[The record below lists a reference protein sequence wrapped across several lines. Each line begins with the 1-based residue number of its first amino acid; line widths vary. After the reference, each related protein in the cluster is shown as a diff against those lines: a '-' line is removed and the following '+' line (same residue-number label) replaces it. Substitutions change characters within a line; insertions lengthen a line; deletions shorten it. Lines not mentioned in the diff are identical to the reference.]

1 MGGSTMAV
9 TERSMA
15 QSEDHPL
22 SAVPD
27 SERKGLAS
35 LAPVLLGFTF
45 FTATMWGGG
54 KLGVAY
60 SFWPLMGA
68 IVAGNLLL
76 GGYAAVL
83 SVIAQKSGLSTVLMA
98 RYSFGDYGSKW
109 VDFVLGFTQIGW
121 YAWGSAATAQLLVKL
136 TAIPESAMPWLIL
149 LFGLAFCSTAYVGYR
164 GLEILSNVAVPAM
177 LLLMVWSLTIATRDV
192 GGFSGV
198 LAIVPKETLGFGAAL
213 TIIFGTFASGGTQVT
228 NWTRYARTPGA
239 AAAAALA
246 AFFVGNGLMIFIG
259 AYGAMVY
266 KEADIILVMATQGLV
281 FAAIILLLLNIWTTQ
296 DNTIYNFSVAGCN
309 MFRTEKRRLFVLAGA
324 GISLVMSWL
333 GIYDFLIPYLV
344 LLGTFIPPIGGV
356 LIADFFLVRK
366 GRYPGL
372 STPLPMFNWAG
383 LIAYAAASAVAYFS
397 PGIPPL
403 NGIVAAVIFYPVLY
417 RLLAQTPNRLSA

>member
-1 MGGSTMAV
+1 MALA
-9 TERSMA
+9 TRRQDERV
-15 QSEDHPL
+15 EDHPL
-22 SAVPD
+22 TAVPQ

-60 SFWPLMGA
+60 GFWPLMGV

-83 SVIAQKSGLSTVLMA
+83 SVIAQRSGLSTVLMA
-98 RYSFGDYGSKW
+98 RFGFGDYGSKW

-136 TAIPESAMPWLIL
+136 TAMPESATPWLIL
-149 LFGLAFCSTAYVGYR
+149 VFGIAFCSTAYVGYR
-164 GLEILSNVAVPAM
+164 GLELLSNVAVPAM
-177 LLLMVWSLTIATRDV
+177 LILMAWSMAIATRDA
-192 GGFSGV
+192 GGWAGI
-198 LAIVPKETLGFGAAL
+198 LAVKPSETLGFGAAM

-228 NWTRYARTPGA
+228 NWTRYAKTSA
-239 AAAAALA
+239 AAALSALA
-246 AFFVGNGLMIFIG
+246 AFFIGNALMIFIG

-266 KEADIILVMATQGLV
+266 KEADIILMMQTQGLV
-281 FAAIILLLLNIWTTQ
+281 AAAIVLLLLNIWTTQ

-309 MFRTEKRRLFVLAGA
+309 MFRTDKRRLFVAGGA
-324 GISLVMSWL
+324 GISLILSWL
-333 GIYDFLIPYLV
+333 GIYDFLIPYLS

-366 GRYPGL
+366 GRFPAL
-372 STPLPMFNWAG
+372 DAPLPKFNWAG
-383 LIAYAAASAVAYFS
+383 LLAYVAASAIAKYS

-403 NGIVAAVIFYPVLY
+403 NGIIAAVVLY
-417 RLLAQTPNRLSA
+417 PLLSRAFGKAGGAPVERAA

>member
-1 MGGSTMAV
+1 MAAV
-9 TERSMA
+9 TERTGKRA
-15 QSEDHPL
+15 EDHPL
-22 SAVPD
+22 SAIPE

-54 KLGVAY
+54 TLGVAF

-68 IVAGNLLL
+68 ILAGNLLL

-83 SVIAQKSGLSTVLMA
+83 SVIAQRSGLSTVLMA
-98 RYSFGDYGSKW
+98 RFGFGDYGSKW

-121 YAWGSAATAQLLVKL
+121 YAWGSAATAEILVKL
-136 TAIPESAMPWLIL
+136 TAIPESATPWLIL
-149 LFGLAFCSTAYVGYR
+149 LFGVAFSSTAWVGYR

-177 LLLMVWSLTIATRDV
+177 LILMAWSMRIATGDA
-192 GGFSGV
+192 GGFSGI
-198 LAIVPKETLGFGAAL
+198 LAIKPTETLGWGAAL

-228 NWTRYARTPGA
+228 NWTRYAKTSGA
-239 AAAAALA
+239 AAWSALA

-259 AYGAMVY
+259 AFGAMVY
-266 KEADIILVMATQGLV
+266 KEADMILVMQRQGLV
-281 FAAIILLLLNIWTTQ
+281 VAAVVLLLLNIWTTQ

-309 MFRTEKRRLFVLAGA
+309 MFRSEKRRLFVAAGA
-324 GISLVMSWL
+324 GISLIMSWL
-333 GIYDFLIPYLV
+333 GIYNYLIPYLS

-356 LIADFFLVRK
+356 MIADFFLVHK
-366 GRYPGL
+366 GRYPSL
-372 STPLPMFNWAG
+372 DAPLPKFNWAG
-383 LIAYAAASAVAYFS
+383 LAAYVGASLIAKYS

-403 NGIVAAVIFYPVLY
+403 NGIVAAVVLY
-417 RLLAQTPNRLSA
+417 PLLNGVLAKAGVGRVRKSA